1 MQATEKQCQ
10 FVAGIVHNLAVLPP
24 GVQEFLDSMPRNS
37 EKFPDMRPD
46 SQIPILAER
55 LKDLTIGQ
63 VDYIIKAYRGLK
75 GFSFTKARNIITSM
89 F

>member
-1 MQATEKQCQ
+1 MQATEKQLQ

-24 GVQEFLDSMPRNS
+24 GVQNFLDSMPRNS
-37 EKFPDMRPD
+37 EKFPDTRAD
-46 SQIPILAER
+46 YRELILAER
-55 LKDLTIGQ
+55 LKGLSTGQ